1 MYTIPSPAI
10 TDCLTVRFG
19 FYTQLVENKDG
30 YTQSQLCEMLSLSK
44 QTVNSA
50 LKNLETA
57 GYIRLEPVTGNQK
70 SKRILLTDAGSR
82 FAAKTTDNAVL
93 MELRVFDQFSA
104 KEQAMLFQL
113 LTAYVK
119 QLGKEAQTILSQPV
133 IEGLDEHY
141 ND

>member
-1 MYTIPSPAI
+1 
-10 TDCLTVRFG
+10 
-19 FYTQLVENKDG
+19 
-30 YTQSQLCEMLSLSK
+30 
-44 QTVNSA
+44 
-50 LKNLETA
+50 
-57 GYIRLEPVTGNQK
+57 
-70 SKRILLTDAGSR
+70 
-82 FAAKTTDNAVL
+82 

>member
-1 MYTIPSPAI
+1 M
-10 TDCLTVRFG
+10 
-19 FYTQLVENKDG
+19 
-30 YTQSQLCEMLSLSK
+30 
-44 QTVNSA
+44 
-50 LKNLETA
+50 
-57 GYIRLEPVTGNQK
+57 
-70 SKRILLTDAGSR
+70 TDAGSR